1 MSVWNM
7 DNVSI
12 LVEARPFC
20 VFNNAPMDQLKE
32 EGFEIIDFRGSG
44 VHNPDFLQAAES
56 VKAVLCGNEL
66 QINEEFLEKASNL
79 ELVIK
84 IGAGLDNVDIAAASR
99 HNVLICNTPGKN
111 MQAVADHVFA
121 LILSAS
127 RKIITCDKG
136 LRENRWEHTQILCYE
151 IWQKT
156 LGLIG
161 LGAVGQNV
169 ALRAKGFQ
177 MKVVA
182 HDPCWPEEFA
192 QEHGIEQVSIEKLLE
207 VSDIVSLHSPLTADT
222 KGLIDKQALN
232 RMKPSA
238 FLINTARGAII
249 NEADLY
255 EALKNGVISGAGL
268 DVFEN
273 EPPTDSPLL
282 ELDNVTLSP
291 HTASFTYDSINNMNM
306 AAVEQFIEF
315 YNGTQPKHAV
325 NAEIFDSI
333 KT

>member
-1 MSVWNM
+1 M

-12 LVEARPFC
+12 LIEARPFC
-20 VFNNAPMDQLKE
+20 VFNNSPMDQLKD
-32 EGFEIIDFRGSG
+32 EGFDIIDFRGSG

-66 QINEEFLEKASNL
+66 QIDEEFLEKASNL

-84 IGAGLDNVDIAAASR
+84 IGAGLDNVDIPAASR

-121 LILSAS
+121 LMLGAT

-136 LRENRWEHTQILCYE
+136 IREKRWEHTTILCHE
-151 IWQKT
+151 MWQKT

-182 HDPCWPEEFA
+182 HDLIWPDAFA
-192 QEHGIEQVSIEKLLE
+192 QQHDVERVSIEKLLE
-207 VSDIVSLHSPLTADT
+207 VSDIVSLHLPLTPST
-222 KGLIDKQALN
+222 RGLIDEKALN
-232 RMKPSA
+232 RMKPEA
-238 FLINTARGAII
+238 YLINTARGPVIK
-249 NEADLY
+249 EADLY
-255 EALKNGVISGAGL
+255 KALKNNVIAGAGL
-268 DVFEN
+268 DVFET

-282 ELDNVTLSP
+282 ELDNVIFSP
-291 HTASFTYDSINNMNM
+291 HTASFTYDAIHNMNT
-306 AAVEQFIEF
+306 AAVDQFIEF
-315 YNGTQPKHAV
+315 YNGTRPKHVV
-325 NAEIFDSI
+325 NGEVFDSI
-333 KT
+333 KA